1 MLLLSG
7 QLLELAYPTTNSKY
21 VVDWAW
27 PVGGLIHCV
36 CSIIMLQAFLLYTC
50 AVFSNMGNYKSFGD
64 TKIVP
69 GISRV
74 SEMVNLYFNVLIMHF
89 LCSYIK

>member
-1 MLLLSG
+1 MF
-7 QLLELAYPTTNSKY
+7 Y
-21 VVDWAW
+21 
-27 PVGGLIHCV
+27 
-36 CSIIMLQAFLLYTC
+36 IIVQAFLLYAC

-74 SEMVNLYFNVLIMHF
+74 SKIIDMLIMQF
-89 LCSYIK
+89 LCPCIEFCH